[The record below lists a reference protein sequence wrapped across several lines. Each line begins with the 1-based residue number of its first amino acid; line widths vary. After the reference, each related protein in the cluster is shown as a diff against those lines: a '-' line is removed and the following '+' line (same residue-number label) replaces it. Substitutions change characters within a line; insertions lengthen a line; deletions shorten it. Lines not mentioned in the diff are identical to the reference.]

1 VFARGDGELRN
12 AIAVCF
18 ERDLFDHALT
28 ATVRSATPDERAP
41 SLVVVS
47 VSGAAI
53 PGPSQRDRAKSRAPS
68 PKSIITVHEEKSGA
82 QGLWISG

>member
-1 VFARGDGELRN
+1 LRN

-53 PGPSQRDRAKSRAPS
+53 RQRDRAKSRDPS
-68 PKSIITVHEEKSGA
+68 PKSIITVHEKIRSAGA
-82 QGLWISG
+82 LDFRIAAARLPE